1 MSKDFVAHLTGDGER
16 VAAWRSIF
24 GDSQIYIRSPF
35 SVLANLPGIG
45 EAAIYEL
52 DLELLTAEQRQRLV
66 NHIANKFNVPAD
78 EVERDLDTVGCPI
91 LAEDV
96 FVAVHNPQRWF

>member
-16 VAAWRSIF
+16 VAAWRAVF
-24 GDSQIYIRSPF
+24 GDSQIYIRSFFPT
-35 SVLANLPGIG
+35 LANLPGIG
-45 EAAIYEL
+45 EAAVYEL
-52 DLELLTAEQRQRLV
+52 DLALLTADQRQRLV

-78 EVERDLDTVGCPI
+78 EVDADLDMVGCPI